1 MSPLY
6 LCGGLA
12 RRLPARRLAVGLG
25 VLSALA
31 LAPSAQAATT
41 SLDGTVQGGSLSN
54 TAPTIASFN
63 ATLNGV
69 NQTVPTTMG
78 AWSVTDATG
87 SNDGYSVTAAAS
99 APTITNSTAADPT
112 PGTGFAMQLTPPTA
126 TAATGNPAS
135 TGPVAESM
143 QTLGTTATT
152 IENAPAG
159 TGQGEWDFPADS
171 NGNDS
176 LGVVIP
182 GDASNGDY
190 AITLTFT
197 TAPPVA

>member
-6 LCGGLA
+6 VCGGLA
-12 RRLPARRLAVGLG
+12 RRLTTRRLAVGLG

-54 TAPTIASFN
+54 TAPTIANFN
-63 ATLNGV
+63 ATLSGLT
-69 NQTVPTTMG
+69 QTVDTAVG

-87 SNDGYSVTAAAS
+87 SNDGYSVTVAAS
-99 APTITNSTAADPT
+99 APSISNSTAADPT
-112 PGTGFAMQLTPPTA
+112 PGSGFALQLTPATA
-126 TAATGNPAS
+126 TAASGNPAS
-135 TGPVAESM
+135 TAPVAEST

-171 NGNDS
+171 NGNNS
-176 LGVVIP
+176 LGVLVP

-190 AITLTFT
+190 SITLTFT